1 MPETDI
7 YRIIGENVRLFRK
20 KAGLSLKDLSQ
31 KSGVS
36 TSFLGNIEK
45 GARKPTLYTI
55 EKLSDSLD
63 VPLTS
68 LMTYRFKNKYM
79 PEESA
84 LVFEIMKLVSD
95 KPLEEKRKIFN
106 ILRHF

>member
-1 MPETDI
+1 MVETDI
-7 YRIIGENVRLFRK
+7 SRIIGENVRLFRK

-31 KSGVS
+31 KSGIS

-45 GARKPTLYTI
+45 GTRKPTLYTI
-55 EKLSDSLD
+55 EKLAGTLD
-63 VPLTS
+63 VTITS
-68 LMTYRFKNKYM
+68 LMTYRLKNRYM

-84 LVFEIMKLVSD
+84 LVFEIMKIVTE
-95 KPLEEKRKIFN
+95 KPIEEKRKIFN